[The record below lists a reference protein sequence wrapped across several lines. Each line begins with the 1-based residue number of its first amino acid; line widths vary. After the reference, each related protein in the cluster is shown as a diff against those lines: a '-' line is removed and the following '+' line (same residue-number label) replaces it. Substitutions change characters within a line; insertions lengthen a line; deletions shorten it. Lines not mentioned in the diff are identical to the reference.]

1 MDASPTP
8 GIAAAAAR
16 LVGGPLTDWRPV
28 TGGYTA
34 AARFTAT
41 GPGGRRVFV
50 KAATSALTCAGL
62 QAEWRVYASVR
73 GPFLPAVVGF
83 DASPSAPVL
92 VLEDLS
98 ACHWP
103 PPWRSGDV
111 EAVRRALAA
120 IARATPP
127 DSLPEAEAHYRSDF
141 SGWARVAQDSA
152 PFLSLGLASAAWL
165 ERALPTL
172 VRAEQAAVLA
182 GPALLHL
189 DVRSDNLALRG
200 GEAVLVDWSWACRG
214 NPDLDLACWAPSLA
228 MEGGPRPEAL
238 LPRAP
243 ELAAAVSGFFGS
255 CAGLPPGDLPLRV
268 RNLQRRQLAEALPW
282 AARVLGLSS

>member
-1 MDASPTP
+1 M
-8 GIAAAAAR
+8 AAAAAR
-16 LVGGPLTDWRPV
+16 LAGGPLTDWRPV

-34 AARFTAT
+34 AARFTARRANGT
-41 GPGGRRVFV
+41 RVFV
-50 KAATSALTCAGL
+50 KAATSAPTCEGL
-62 QAEWRVYASVR
+62 HAEWRVYASVR

-83 DASPSAPVL
+83 DPSPSAPVL
-92 VLEDLS
+92 LLEDLS
-98 ACHWP
+98 SAHWP

-127 DSLPEAEAHYRSDF
+127 ESLPEAETHYRADF
-141 SGWARVAQDSA
+141 SGWARVAQDPA

-165 ERALPTL
+165 ARALPTL

-182 GPALLHL
+182 GAALLHL
-189 DVRSDNLALRG
+189 DVRSDNIALRG
-200 GEAVLVDWSWACRG
+200 GEAVLVDWNWACRG

-228 MEGGPRPEAL
+228 MEGGPKPEAL
-238 LPRAP
+238 LPSAP

-255 CAGLPPGDLPLRV
+255 RAGLPPGDLPPRV
-268 RNLQRRQLAEALPW
+268 RDLQRRQLLEALPW
-282 AARVLGLSS
+282 AARALGLSP